1 MNELFTKYYELFK
14 IMMIS
19 WCWLSIGKVV
29 FPGID
34 ILYNTQMIKLK
45 INYIFDRNNQILFD
59 LCIGNVRC
67 PQLSLGKIIFLFHH
81 LKIITYFSF
90 VFRWTPISLTTCH
103 TCTIQQVPHQN
114 QTRLFYLTHRC
125 TTAVTMYTTI
135 Y

>member
-45 INYIFDRNNQILFD
+45 INCMFDRNNQILHDFHATRPR
-59 LCIGNVRC
+59 IH
-67 PQLSLGKIIFLFHH
+67 PQLSLGKIIFLLHH
-81 LKIITYFSF
+81 LKIMTYFSF
-90 VFRWTPISLTTCH
+90 VFR
-103 TCTIQQVPHQN
+103 
-114 QTRLFYLTHRC
+114 
-125 TTAVTMYTTI
+125 
-135 Y
+135 